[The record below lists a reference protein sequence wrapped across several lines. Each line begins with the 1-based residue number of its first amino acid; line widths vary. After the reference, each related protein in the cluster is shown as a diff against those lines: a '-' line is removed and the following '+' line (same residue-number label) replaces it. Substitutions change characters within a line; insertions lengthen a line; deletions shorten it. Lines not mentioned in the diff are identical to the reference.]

1 MAEPGFLGRVVT
13 RRQWVRDRVII
24 VSGLTAAA
32 TVAWV
37 YLLYMSWGMRH
48 MHAGVAM
55 AIMPRMTDWGAVDL
69 LLVLA
74 MWAIMMAA
82 MMLPSIVPMVLIFAS
97 LSRQRRARE
106 LPYAHTSVFVLGYLV
121 VWSGFSLLATLAQWR
136 LLEARLVTPM
146 MVSATPLLG
155 GSLLVIAGVF
165 QLTPLKHACLG
176 KCASPLGFLL
186 TEWRDGTLGAWI
198 MGLRHGAFC
207 VGCCGALMALLFVFG
222 VMNVLW
228 VVALSIYVILE
239 KMLPQARWL
248 PFAEGLLLVGWGV
261 AVATTG

>member
-1 MAEPGFLGRVVT
+1 MAERGFRGGFVT
-13 RRQWVRDRVII
+13 RRLPVRDRVI
-24 VSGLTAAA
+24 VLSGLTAAA
-32 TVAWV
+32 TLAWA
-37 YLLYMSWGMRH
+37 YLLYMSWGMEH
-48 MHAGVAM
+48 MDAGAAM

-82 MMLPSIVPMVLIFAS
+82 MMLPSIVPMVLSFAF
-97 LSRQRRARE
+97 LSRQRRAQR
-106 LPYAHTSVFVLGYLV
+106 LPYAHTSVFVLGYLA
-121 VWSGFSLLATLAQWR
+121 VWSGFSLLATLAQWG

-155 GSLLVIAGVF
+155 GALLVIAGVF
-165 QLTPLKHACLG
+165 QLTPLKQACLG

-186 TEWRDGTLGAWI
+186 NEWRDGTLGAWI
-198 MGLRHGAFC
+198 MGFRHGAYC

-222 VMNVLW
+222 VMNALW
-228 VVALSIYVILE
+228 IAALSICVMLE
-239 KMLPQARWL
+239 KMLPQARWIS
-248 PFAEGLLLVGWGV
+248 FAEGLVLVGWGV